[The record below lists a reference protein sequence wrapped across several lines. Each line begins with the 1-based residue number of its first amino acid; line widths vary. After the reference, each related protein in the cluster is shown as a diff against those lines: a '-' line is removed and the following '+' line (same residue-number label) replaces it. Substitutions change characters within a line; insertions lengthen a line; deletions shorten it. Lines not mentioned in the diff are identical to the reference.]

1 MSSQTILIEPELTHE
16 FNLIRRH
23 RTLRIGRMIYPSR
36 RLCGQSISPQIR
48 GDNGE
53 PLRQMRGNFA
63 PHDVRLWGA
72 VEKEKRR
79 AIPTNDSVYRGPKA
93 VNRMG
98 SESRKEGRRLG
109 LNGLQLTL
117 QKRPLR
123 EHLVGLTR
131 GQCSIPVRLAGNS
144 GYGDRP
150 LNVSRCKV
158 REVMVWRRPRKSN
171 SGRGAVMRQRPLK
184 RA

>member
-36 RLCGQSISPQIR
+36 RLCRQSISPQIR

-53 PLRQMRGNFA
+53 PLGQMRGDFA

-109 LNGLQLTL
+109 LNRLQLIL
-117 QKRPLR
+117 QEP
-123 EHLVGLTR
+123 
-131 GQCSIPVRLAGNS
+131 
-144 GYGDRP
+144 
-150 LNVSRCKV
+150 VSRLFAAQLWLPV
-158 REVMVWRRPRKSN
+158 VSPPGAGAPADRVWRSVLRL
-171 SGRGAVMRQRPLK
+171 GRG
-184 RA
+184 